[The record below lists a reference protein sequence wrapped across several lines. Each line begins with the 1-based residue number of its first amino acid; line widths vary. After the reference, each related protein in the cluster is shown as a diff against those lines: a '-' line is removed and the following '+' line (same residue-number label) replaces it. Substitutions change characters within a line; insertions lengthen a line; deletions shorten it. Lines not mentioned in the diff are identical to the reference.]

1 MNVYKFGGASVRSA
15 EAVRNLLRIISKND
29 ENLFIVISA
38 MDKMT
43 NELEI
48 LLNKFFNN
56 QFYDEQLQKIYSFHL
71 NIISQL
77 FNSESDIYNILK
89 NNIDELK
96 NLLVESNKQNYDKTY
111 DSIVS
116 YGEILS
122 TLIISNYLN
131 VNGIKNKW
139 LDAREIISTDDNF
152 RQASVNFEDTSKN
165 INNVLNISD
174 HKIFVLQG
182 FIGSTKNGETTTLGR
197 EGSDYTASV
206 IANITNAH
214 SLTLWKDVAGIFNAD
229 PKLINNVTKLEKIS
243 YREATELAFFGAKII
258 HPKTAKPLMEKN
270 IELSIRSFTDVSK
283 KGTSVGNFDFKIS
296 PVVPIFIY
304 NSNQMLITLSDPDF
318 QFISEDFFEKVFSIF
333 KKFKVRINLF
343 QNSALNL
350 SLCFDNNKNNFEPL
364 FSELEMYFNAK
375 FNQNLTLI
383 TIRHFSEDTINKTI
397 ENKKILMQQRNRL
410 NAFFLVED

>member
-1 MNVYKFGGASVRSA
+1 MNVYKFGGASIKSA
-15 EAVRNLLRIISKND
+15 EAVRNLLKIISKND

-38 MDKMT
+38 MDKIT

-56 QFYDEQLQKIYSFHL
+56 QSFDQQLQNIYSFHL

-77 FNSESDIYNILK
+77 FNSDSDIFNIIENSVNKLK
-89 NNIDELK
+89 NF
-96 NLLVESNKQNYDKTY
+96 LVESNKHNFDKTY
-111 DSIVS
+111 DSVVS

-131 VNGIKNKW
+131 ENGIENKW

-152 RQASVNFEDTSKN
+152 RQASVNFIDTSKN
-165 INNVLNISD
+165 INNVLKTSKY
-174 HKIFVLQG
+174 KIFIIQG
-182 FIGSTKNGETTTLGR
+182 FIGSTKNAETTTLGR

-206 IANITNAH
+206 IANITNAN
-214 SLTLWKDVAGIFNAD
+214 SLTLWKDVSGIFNAD
-229 PKLINNVTKLEKIS
+229 PKLMKNATKLEKIS

-270 IELSIRSFTDVSK
+270 IELSIRSFNDVSE
-283 KGTSVGNFDFKIS
+283 KGTTVGNFDFKIS
-296 PVVPIFIY
+296 PVVPIYIY
-304 NSNQMLITLSDPDF
+304 NTNQMLITLSDPNF

-333 KKFKVRINLF
+333 KKFKVKINLF

-350 SLCFDNNKNNFEPL
+350 SLCFDNNKNNFEQL
-364 FSELEMYFNAK
+364 FSELEMYFNARY
-375 FNQNLTLI
+375 NQNLTLI
-383 TIRHFSEDTINKTI
+383 TIRHFSEDIINKTI